1 MYTEIEYTE
10 IQEVHENLEE
20 DERNPACCIFVFVI
34 IVLLVFV
41 CIFFPY
47 FVLKNIA

>member
-1 MYTEIEYTE
+1 MYTEIE
-10 IQEVHENLEE
+10 EVHENRE
-20 DERNPACCIFVFVI
+20 DEEEVRDPACCIFVFVI

-47 FVLKNIA
+47 FVLKI

>member
-10 IQEVHENLEE
+10 IQEVHENQE